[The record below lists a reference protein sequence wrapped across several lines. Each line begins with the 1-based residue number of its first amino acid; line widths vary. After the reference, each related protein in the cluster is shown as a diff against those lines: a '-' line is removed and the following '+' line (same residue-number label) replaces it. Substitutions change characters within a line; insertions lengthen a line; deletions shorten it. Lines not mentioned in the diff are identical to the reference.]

1 MPIRDELIARTLQQL
16 ANLLARL
23 VGANGEAV
31 PIEAEELAAAEQE
44 LDQLYLANLGSSRVL
59 IHRLGSEDLIEVL
72 GGTGNIHEERAYVL
86 GALLSA
92 EADLLTSR
100 EGQASSEAARLRA
113 AALDMLLEAGASKLG
128 EPDLKTRVDRL
139 SELVPKSGWPNAT
152 FERRFRYEWGWGDF
166 SRAETALF
174 DWLESAKGAEAR
186 LQAAAAAGDFYDE
199 LSALSDA
206 KLHEGQFAREEINE
220 GRADFAE
227 RLTELMA
234 ASTADS

>member
-31 PIEAEELAAAEQE
+31 PVEAEELAAAEQE
-44 LDQLYLANLGSSRVL
+44 LDQLYLANLGSTRVL
-59 IHRLGSEDLIEVL
+59 IHRLGSEDLIQVL
-72 GGTGNIHEERAYVL
+72 GGSGHIHEERAYVL

-92 EADLLTSR
+92 EADLLASR
-100 EGQASSEAARLRA
+100 DATARSEVTRLRA

-128 EPDLKTRVDRL
+128 EPDLKTRVNRL
-139 SELVPKSGWPNAT
+139 IELVPSNGWPNAT
-152 FERRFRYEWGWGDF
+152 FERRFRYEWGWGDL

-174 DWLESAKGAEAR
+174 DWLENAEGGEGR
-186 LQAAAAAGDFYDE
+186 LQAAAAADGFYDE
-199 LSALSDA
+199 LSELSDA
-206 KLHEGQFAREEINE
+206 KLNEGSLAREEIGE

-234 ASTADS
+234 GSAPGS